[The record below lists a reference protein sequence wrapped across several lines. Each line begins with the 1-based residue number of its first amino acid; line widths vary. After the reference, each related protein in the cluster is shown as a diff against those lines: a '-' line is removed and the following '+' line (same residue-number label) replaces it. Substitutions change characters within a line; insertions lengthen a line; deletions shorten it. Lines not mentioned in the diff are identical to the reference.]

1 MREALLAGCAR
12 AFSEWQQS
20 LAARN
25 NNALDAEER
34 AGLEARQRA
43 LLAAV
48 ADGPEALARHLR
60 ARLGLEAGTEIGAPP
75 LPRTALT
82 PGEFRDPP
90 IEAERELAD
99 AWDGQVEPGQAA
111 QPLFW
116 LLCHVEWIGR
126 GRIHDLDLVAA
137 LTLGGRSDRTIDQ
150 RTRNFLRRTGGLP
163 HVRYNVTALSDCPLA
178 RAWWVRRVA
187 AEAARASKGAIG
199 IEEAHKA
206 LHDHRQVWETLAL
219 LSVRRVT
226 AINHPSARAALV
238 AAIADRALTDA
249 SEVRAVASALARTA
263 LTRSPEHVPWSEL
276 RATAE
281 RAAPA

>member
-1 MREALLAGCAR
+1 MREALLTGCSR
-12 AFSEWQQS
+12 AFDKWQKS

-25 NNALDAEER
+25 NKALTD
-34 AGLEARQRA
+34 EARADIEKDQGT

-48 ADGPEALARHLR
+48 ADGPEGLTRYFR
-60 ARLGLEAGTEIGAPP
+60 AWLGFEAGTAIGAPP

-82 PGEFRDPP
+82 PGEFRNPP

-99 AWDGQVEPGQAA
+99 AWEGQVEPAQAA

-116 LLCHVEWIGR
+116 LLCHVEWIR
-126 GRIHDLDLVAA
+126 QGRIDDIEAA
-137 LTLGGRSDRTIDQ
+137 LTLGDGDRTMDQ
-150 RTRNFLRRTGGLP
+150 RTRNFLRRSGGLP
-163 HVRYNVTALSDCPLA
+163 HVRGNVTVFSDCPLA

-187 AEAARASKGAIG
+187 AESARASKGAIG

-238 AAIADRALTDA
+238 AAIAERALTDT
-249 SEVRAVASALARTA
+249 SVVRAVASALARTA
-263 LTRSPEHVPWSEL
+263 LTRSPEHVPWAEL

>member
-1 MREALLAGCAR
+1 MREALLAGCAG

-25 NNALDAEER
+25 NKALTDEAR
-34 AGLEARQRA
+34 ADIEARQRT

-48 ADGPEALARHLR
+48 ADGPDALASHLR
-60 ARLGLEAGTEIGAPP
+60 ARLGLEAGAEIGAPP

-82 PGEFRDPP
+82 PAEFRDPP
-90 IEAERELAD
+90 IGLERELAA
-99 AWDGQVEPGQAA
+99 AWEGLVEPRRAA

-116 LLCHVEWIGR
+116 LLCHVEWIGQ
-126 GRIHDLDLVAA
+126 GRIDDIEAA
-137 LTLGGRSDRTIDQ
+137 LTLGGERTTDR

-187 AEAARASKGAIG
+187 AEASRASDGALG
-199 IEEAHKA
+199 VEEAHEA
-206 LHDHRQVWETLAL
+206 LQGHRQVWETLAL
-219 LSVRRVT
+219 LSLRRVT
-226 AINHPSARAALV
+226 AINHPRARAALV
-238 AAIADRALTDA
+238 AAIAEHGLTDD
-249 SEVRAVASALARTA
+249 SVVRSVASALARHA

-276 RATAE
+276 RAAAE
-281 RAAPA
+281 RAAPSS